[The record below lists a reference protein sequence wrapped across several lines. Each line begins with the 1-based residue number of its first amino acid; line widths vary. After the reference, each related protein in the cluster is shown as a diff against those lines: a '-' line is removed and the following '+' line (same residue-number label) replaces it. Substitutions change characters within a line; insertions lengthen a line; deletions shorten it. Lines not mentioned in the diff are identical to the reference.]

1 MKLILV
7 IQLITGRRPHL
18 YSKIK
23 VQLLLSRL
31 LHWLLTEEEVKPF
44 VRLQERGIKVKF
56 NILNK

>member
-31 LHWLLTEEEVKPF
+31 LHWLLT
-44 VRLQERGIKVKF
+44 RDDARGGGETLRSIARAW
-56 NILNK
+56 NRSEI